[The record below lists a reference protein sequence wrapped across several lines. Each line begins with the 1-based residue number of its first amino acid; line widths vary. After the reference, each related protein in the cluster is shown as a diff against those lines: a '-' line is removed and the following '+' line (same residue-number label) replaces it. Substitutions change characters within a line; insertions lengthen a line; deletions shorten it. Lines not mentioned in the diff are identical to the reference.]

1 MNSQIAR
8 VWFLSFALASVLA
21 FVGLRAQPQM
31 WGFYIQLPGTAAGLF
46 VGFAAA
52 SRAAILTRT
61 LAIGTSIALNT
72 LCYYS
77 VYRLFVR
84 MTSRGAPRR
93 EEAQP

>member
-8 VWFLSFALASVLA
+8 PWILSFALASVLA

-31 WGFYIQLPGTAAGLF
+31 WGFYIQLPGIAGGLF
-46 VGFAAA
+46 AGFAAA
-52 SRAAILTRT
+52 SRSAILTKT
-61 LAIGTSIALNT
+61 LVIGTSIALNT
-72 LCYYS
+72 LCYCCI
-77 VYRLFVR
+77 YRLFVR